1 MPYSIGEISQRL
13 GIAPSALRYYEKE
26 GLLPF
31 VERSDSGVRQFTDI
45 DLEWL
50 IIIDSL
56 KKTGMPLKK
65 IKEFVTMFEERDS
78 TITRRLEIVRRH
90 RAVIQEQVTKLNEII
105 EVLDFKEKY
114 YRTALEQGKTMD
126 LPDLSMEKLPE
137 GTQTIRKRIRGD

>member
-13 GIAPSALRYYEKE
+13 GITPSALRYYEKE

-31 VERSDSGVRQFTDI
+31 VERSSSGVRQFTDI

-56 KKTGMPLKK
+56 KKIGMPLKE
-65 IKEFVTMFEERDS
+65 IRDFVAMFEKRDT
-78 TITRRLEIVRRH
+78 TIARRLEIVSRH

-105 EVLDFKEKY
+105 KVLDFKEKY
-114 YRTALEQGKTMD
+114 YLDAMKQGKTKN
-126 LPDLSMEKLPE
+126 LPDLNMDELPE
-137 GTQTIRKRIRGD
+137 EIQAIRKRVRGD